1 MDFSDHSLRDC
12 EIVKVNKFTA
22 EQSIEFKISFPEN
35 WEENIFVDKI
45 LKFAEVTFYKIKTIP
60 FEKNPTILKIIDL
73 GITFRKYGDGK
84 FKRNKI
90 KIETNA
96 GNRFIEFEKCEL
108 L

>member
-1 MDFSDHSLRDC
+1 MDFSDHSFHDS
-12 EIVKVNKFTA
+12 EIVKVTEFTA
-22 EQSIEFKISFPEN
+22 KQTIEFEISFPEN

-45 LKFAEVTFYKIKTIP
+45 LKFTVVTFYQIEEIP
-60 FEKNPTILKIIDL
+60 FEGNPTILKIVDL
-73 GITFRKYGDGK
+73 GINSRKYGDGK